1 MFSEGWK
8 IIGQGILC
16 VQSLLSLILQQTL
29 SCLRTLASTDAD
41 GNIVA
46 HYGKLRV
53 NTDVEKD
60 EKGQILFFTA
70 YKGAEHLER
79 KGMHNMSLALHCNF
93 LGYLLQNKD
102 NAELM
107 KVLDKYRDKG
117 NGNGGHRANT
127 LFAYGGE
134 KIIHNPND
142 ADFPAHGGNSNI
154 NAWRRY
160 ALAFSRKG
168 LKSMPLEQALKDAVA
183 SRFVRQATCM
193 EHPEQLVQI
202 GRDVFKQ
209 EAYLWVPNGDASR
222 LQWYKS
228 CVARLRQQ

>member
-1 MFSEGWK
+1 
-8 IIGQGILC
+8 
-16 VQSLLSLILQQTL
+16 
-29 SCLRTLASTDAD
+29 
-41 GNIVA
+41 
-46 HYGKLRV
+46 
-53 NTDVEKD
+53 
-60 EKGQILFFTA
+60 
-70 YKGAEHLER
+70 
-79 KGMHNMSLALHCNF
+79 
-93 LGYLLQNKD
+93 
-102 NAELM
+102 M

-222 LQWYKS
+222 LQWHKELRGS
-228 CVARLRQQ
+228 VATTITSTLMPMTAFSTMTLLAGYVVRSRSEQPWLRAVKKHKRKTQ